1 MNLNISKNKNIFLSL
16 MLCIEQTVQ
25 MDKYKLNLQIK
36 CLQIKCF
43 QIKHF
48 DLILYIY
55 GDEPNEFNYRIV

>member
-1 MNLNISKNKNIFLSL
+1 

-25 MDKYKLNLQIK
+25 MVKYKLNLQIK

-48 DLILYIY
+48 NLILYIY